1 MIEKQIDIPTR
12 AGSMDT
18 FICHPER
25 RGPWPGV
32 IFYMDAP
39 GIREELRDMA
49 RRLATVGYYVL
60 LPNLYYRA
68 GRGTALD
75 LLSALSEG
83 SPERERMWSLMKS
96 IGNDLVA
103 EDTHSL
109 LAFIDRQGEIG
120 KGVLGCVGYCMSGPF
135 VFTVAGRFPDR
146 FAATASIYGA
156 GLLTDRPDS
165 PHLLAPRI
173 KGEIYFACAETDKYA
188 PPPLIGKLKSELEC
202 AGTNFE
208 IEIFPGTEHGFAFP
222 QRHCYH
228 NAAAETHWE
237 RLFDLFGRRLR

>member
-1 MIEKQIDIPTR
+1 MIEKHVEIATK
-12 AGSMDT
+12 AGGMET

-25 RGPWPGV
+25 SQPHPAI

-68 GRGTALD
+68 GSGTTLD
-75 LLSALSEG
+75 QSALGEG
-83 SPERERMWSLMKS
+83 SPERERMWGLLRSLS
-96 IGNDLVA
+96 NDLVV
-103 EDTHSL
+103 EDTQSL
-109 LAFIDRQGEIG
+109 LAFIDRQEAAR
-120 KGVLGCVGYCMSGPF
+120 KGPLGCVGYCMSGPF
-135 VFTVAGRFPDR
+135 VFTAAGRFPER

-156 GLLTDRPDS
+156 GLMTDRPDS

-173 KGEIYFACAETDKYA
+173 RGEIYFACAEIDNWA
-188 PPPLIGKLKSELEC
+188 PLPLVTELGQALEK
-202 AGTNFE
+202 AGTKFE

-222 QRHCYH
+222 RRPCF
-228 NAAAETHWE
+228 NKPAAETHWE
-237 RLFDLFGRRLR
+237 RLFALFRRTLG

>member
-1 MIEKQIDIPTR
+1 MIEKQVDIPTR

-25 RGPWPGV
+25 RGPWPGI

-49 RRLATVGYYVL
+49 RRLATAGYYVL

-75 LLSALSEG
+75 QSALTEG
-83 SPERERMWSLMKS
+83 SPERERMWGLLRSLS
-96 IGNDLVA
+96 SELVA
-103 EDTHSL
+103 EDTQSL
-109 LAFIDRQGEIG
+109 LAFIDRQ
-120 KGVLGCVGYCMSGPF
+120 
-135 VFTVAGRFPDR
+135 
-146 FAATASIYGA
+146 
-156 GLLTDRPDS
+156 DS

-188 PPPLIGKLKSELEC
+188 PLPLIDKLKSELER

-228 NAAAETHWE
+228 KTAAETHWE

>member
-1 MIEKQIDIPTR
+1 MIESEVDIATKS
-12 AGSMDT
+12 GSVDT

-25 RGPWPGV
+25 NEPHPAI

-49 RRLATVGYYVL
+49 RRLATTGYYVL

-68 GRGTALD
+68 GPNTMLD
-75 LLSALSEG
+75 TTALSEG
-83 SPERERMWSLMKS
+83 SPERQRMWDLMRGLS
-96 IGNDLVA
+96 NDLVA
-103 EDTHSL
+103 EDTAAL
-109 LAFIDRQGEIG
+109 LQFVDSRSEVKRGP
-120 KGVLGCVGYCMSGPF
+120 LGCVGYCMSGPF
-135 VFTVAGRFPDR
+135 VVTAAGRFPER

-156 GLLTDRPDS
+156 GLMTDRTDS

-188 PPPLIGKLKSELEC
+188 PLPLIAELKQVLER
-202 AGTNFE
+202 AGAHFE

-222 QRHCYH
+222 QRYCYH
-228 NAAAETHWE
+228 KAAAETHWE
-237 RLFDLFGRRLR
+237 RLFDLFRRRLG

>member
-1 MIEKQIDIPTR
+1 MIEKQVDIATT

-25 RGPWPGV
+25 RGPWPGI

-68 GRGTALD
+68 GRGAALD
-75 LLSALSEG
+75 QSALTEG
-83 SPERERMWSLMKS
+83 SPERERMWDLLRSLR
-96 IGNDLVA
+96 NDLVA
-103 EDTHSL
+103 EDTQSL
-109 LAFIDRQGEIG
+109 LTFIDRQDEVS
-120 KGVLGCVGYCMSGPF
+120 KGALGCVGYCMSGPF
-135 VFTVAGRFPDR
+135 VFTAAGRFPDR
-146 FAATASIYGA
+146 FAAIASIYGA

-173 KGEIYFACAETDKYA
+173 KGEIYFACAEIDKYA
-188 PPPLIGKLKSELEC
+188 PPSLIGKLKSELER
-202 AGTNFE
+202 AGTKFE

-222 QRHCYH
+222 QRRCYRK
-228 NAAAETHWE
+228 AAAETHWE

>member
-1 MIEKQIDIPTR
+1 MIEKQLDIATK

-25 RGPWPGV
+25 HGPWPAI

-49 RRLATVGYYVL
+49 RRLATVGYHVI

-68 GRGTALD
+68 GRGTTLD
-75 LLSALSEG
+75 TSALSEG
-83 SPERERMWSLMKS
+83 SPERQRMWELMKS
-96 IGNDLVA
+96 LSNDLVA
-103 EDTHSL
+103 EDTDTL
-109 LAFIDRQGEIG
+109 LAFAERQKEVR
-120 KGVLGCVGYCMSGPF
+120 KGPLGCVGYCMSGPF
-135 VFTVAGRFPDR
+135 VFTAAGRFPER

-165 PHLLAPRI
+165 PHRLAAKI

-188 PPPLIGKLKSELEC
+188 PLPVIGQLKQELEK
-202 AGTNFE
+202 AGTRFE

-222 QRHCYH
+222 QRYCYH
-228 NAAAETHWE
+228 KAAAETHWE
-237 RLFDLFGRRLR
+237 RLFDVFRRRLG

>member
-1 MIEKQIDIPTR
+1 MIEKQINIETK

-25 RGPWPGV
+25 HAPWPAI

-68 GRGTALD
+68 GTGTTLD
-75 LLSALSEG
+75 ASALREG

-96 IGNDLVA
+96 IGNELVA
-103 EDTHSL
+103 EDTASL
-109 LAFIDRQGEIG
+109 LGFIDRQSEIR
-120 KGVLGCVGYCMSGPF
+120 KGALGCVGYCMSGPF
-135 VFTVAGRFPDR
+135 GVTVAGRFPAR
-146 FAATASIYGA
+146 FAAAASIYGA

-165 PHLLAPRI
+165 PHLLLPRI
-173 KGEIYFACAETDKYA
+173 EGEIYFACAETDKYA
-188 PPPLIGKLKSELEC
+188 PLPLIAQLKGELER
-202 AGTNFE
+202 AGTKFE

-222 QRHCYH
+222 QRYCYH
-228 NAAAETHWE
+228 KAAAETHWE
-237 RLFDLFGRRLR
+237 RLFNLFGRRLR

>member
-1 MIEKQIDIPTR
+1 MIEKQVDIPTK

-25 RGPWPGV
+25 RGPWPGI

-75 LLSALSEG
+75 TSALSEG

-96 IGNDLVA
+96 IGNESVA
-103 EDTHSL
+103 GDTQFL
-109 LAFIDRQGEIG
+109 LSFIDRQT
-120 KGVLGCVGYCMSGPF
+120 GVKKSALGCVGYCMSGPF
-135 VFTVAGRFPDR
+135 VFTIAGCFADR
-146 FAATASIYGA
+146 FAAAASIYGA

-188 PPPLIGKLKSELEC
+188 PLPLIGELKSVLER

-228 NAAAETHWE
+228 KAAAETHWE